1 MTETVPGLE
10 RGLKMLTEFSA
21 REPVLGAPEL
31 TKRLGIPR
39 STVFRLL
46 QTLESLRFVE
56 RVDKDRNFSL
66 GPAVLQLGYGFL
78 ASMEIARTGQPVIES
93 LRDVTGLACHV
104 VIRDGR
110 DIVVVARAKSQL
122 PLLRSVRI
130 NVGTRLPAHA
140 ATHGFA
146 LMADLT
152 LGELRSLY
160 PEPTLRRF
168 TSLTPG
174 TVEELHARALEDSKR
189 GYSIGESSFESGI
202 SVVSAP
208 IRDAT
213 GRLVAVATATVAAS
227 KVDMALLED
236 GLVWKV
242 KDAANEISRRLSRST
257 QATSKYLEQAELQ

>member
-1 MTETVPGLE
+1 MSETVPGLE
-10 RGLKMLTEFSA
+10 RGLKILTEFSA

-31 TKRLGIPR
+31 TKRLGFSR

-46 QTLESLRFVE
+46 QTLESLKFVE

-78 ASMEIARTGQPVIES
+78 ASMEIACIGQPVIDS
-93 LRDVTGLACHV
+93 LRDATGLACHV

-110 DIVVVARAKSQL
+110 DIVVVARAPSHL
-122 PLLRSVRI
+122 PHFRSVKI

-152 LGELRSLY
+152 FDELRALY
-160 PEPTLRRF
+160 PERNLRRF

-174 TVEELHARALEDSKR
+174 TVEELYDRVLEDARR

-208 IRDAT
+208 IRDAK
-213 GRLVAVATATVAAS
+213 GKFVAVATATLPAS
-227 KVDMALLED
+227 KVDMVLLEG
-236 GLVWKV
+236 GLVRKV
-242 KDAANEISRRLSRST
+242 KEAADVLSRRLSQGAQVASRD
-257 QATSKYLEQAELQ
+257 LERAELQ